1 MQYLPIIFVRGY
13 AGTQKE
19 VEQAVDDPFYGFNS
33 GSSHIRVDEKENPQK
48 FFFESPLLRLMTD
61 HGYQPIVDNQNISN
75 QIKRLSGQ
83 LNKTIWIYRF
93 YDATTP
99 SFGSSS
105 VVRKEMEEIAKDLRK
120 LIQNV
125 KDTTGADK
133 VYLVAH
139 SMGGLV
145 CRSLIQKIYPEQGE
159 QAANHI
165 DKFFTYATPHGG
177 IYFEVG
183 SGLLENLRDRFQLNN
198 SDDFGPQ
205 RMYQYLTPGVQPKD
219 ELPDKFQLEKLQ
231 SLENAFSPNRVFSLI
246 GTNAHDYEEAF
257 GFSRTTVGVKS
268 DGLVQIDKAYI
279 TGSHRAYV
287 HRSHGGR
294 YGILNSEEGYQNLQR
309 FLFGDIQVKLSLS
322 NVELKD
328 LDNNKF
334 YQLETRVALRGL
346 PIPIYEQAIAH
357 YCPITQELTRT
368 DKPVPLFTAFLI
380 PKNSVSDDN
389 VCRYALRLALHSFTK
404 QETNWLRDSHL
415 DQVPL
420 WSDYLITDV
429 AATDGTYD
437 AQYSWNS
444 DEKEPVTQLNP
455 TSESNSGV
463 YVAYVSLPERGQKVL
478 GTKAAVRLEISRWQ

>member
-13 AGTQKE
+13 AGTQKD
-19 VEQAVDDPFYGFNS
+19 VEQTVDDPFYGFNS
-33 GSSHIRVDEKENPQK
+33 GSTHIRVDEKENPQK
-48 FFFESPLLRLMTD
+48 FYFESPLLRLMTD
-61 HGYQPIVDNQNISN
+61 HGYQPIVDNQNVSN
-75 QIKRLSGQ
+75 QIKRLSSQ
-83 LNKTIWIYRF
+83 LHKTIWIYRF
-93 YDATTP
+93 YDVTTP

-105 VVRKEMEEIAKDLRK
+105 VVRQEMEEIASGLRK

-125 KDTTGADK
+125 KQTTGAGK

-139 SMGGLV
+139 SMGGLI
-145 CRSLIQKIYPEQGE
+145 CRSLIQKIYPEKGE
-159 QAANHI
+159 KAVDHI

-183 SGLLENLRDRFQLNN
+183 SGLLEELRDRFQLNN
-198 SDDFGPQ
+198 SDDFGPL
-205 RMYQYLTPGVQPKD
+205 RMYQYLTPRVQRTDK
-219 ELPDKFQLEKLQ
+219 LPDNFQLEKLQ
-231 SLENAFSPNRVFSLI
+231 SLESVFSPNRVFSLI
-246 GTNAHDYEEAF
+246 GTNAHDYEEGF
-257 GFSRTTVGVKS
+257 GLARKTVGVKS
-268 DGLVQIDKAYI
+268 DGLVQIDKAYVA
-279 TGSHRAYV
+279 GSHRAYV

-294 YGILNSEEGYQNLQR
+294 YGIVNSEEGYQNLQR

-322 NVELKD
+322 NVQLKD
-328 LDNNKF
+328 LEKNF
-334 YQLETRVALRGL
+334 YQMETRIALRGL

-368 DKPVPLFTAFLI
+368 DKPIPLFTAFLI
-380 PKNSVSDDN
+380 PRNSASDNN

-429 AATDGTYD
+429 AESNSTYE
-437 AQYSWNS
+437 ARYSWNS
-444 DEKEPVTQLNP
+444 DEKEPVNNLNP
-455 TSESNSGV
+455 TSESSSGV
-463 YVAYVSLPERGQKVL
+463 YVAYVPLPERGQKVL

>member
-13 AGTQKE
+13 AGTEKD
-19 VEQAVDDPFYGFNS
+19 VEQTVNDPFYGFNS
-33 GSSHIRVDEKENPQK
+33 GSTHIRVDENENPQK

-61 HGYQPIVDNQNISN
+61 HGYQPIVDNQNVSN
-75 QIKRLSGQ
+75 QIKRLFGQ
-83 LNKTIWIYRF
+83 LHKTIWIYRF
-93 YDATTP
+93 YDVTTP

-105 VVRKEMEEIAKDLRK
+105 VVRQEMEEIAKGLRDL
-120 LIQNV
+120 INNV
-125 KDTTGADK
+125 KETTGAEK

-145 CRSLIQKIYPEQGE
+145 CRSLIQKIYPDEGE
-159 QAANHI
+159 QAVDHI

-183 SGLLENLRDRFQLNN
+183 SGLIENLRDKFQLNN

-205 RMYQYLTPGVQPKD
+205 RMYQYLTPRAEVEN
-219 ELPDKFQLEKLQ
+219 ELPDNFELEKLQ
-231 SLENAFSPNRVFSLI
+231 SIENAFSPNRVFSLI

-257 GFSRTTVGVKS
+257 GFARKTVGVKS
-268 DGLVQIDKAYI
+268 DGLVQIDRAYI

-322 NVELKD
+322 NVELQD
-328 LDNNKF
+328 RDNNF

-357 YCPITQELTRT
+357 YCPITQELTRI
-368 DKPVPLFTAFLI
+368 DKPIPLFTAFLI
-380 PKNSVSDDN
+380 PRNSASDNN

-404 QETNWLRDSHL
+404 KETNWLRDSHL

-429 AATDGTYD
+429 VELNSTYG
-437 AQYSWNS
+437 ANYSWNS
-444 DEKEPVTQLNP
+444 DEKEPVTKLNP
-455 TSESNSGV
+455 NQESSLNA
-463 YVAYVSLPERGQKVL
+463 YIAYVPLPERGQKVL
-478 GTKAAVRLEISRWQ
+478 GTNAAVRLEISRWQ

>member
-1 MQYLPIIFVRGY
+1 MPYLPIIFVRGY
-13 AGTQKE
+13 ASTQKD
-19 VEQAVDDPFYGFNS
+19 VEQTVDDPFYGFNT
-33 GSSHIRVDEKENPQK
+33 GSTHIRVDENENPKK

-61 HGYQPIVDNQNISN
+61 HGYQPILDNQNVSN
-75 QIKRLSGQ
+75 NIKSLSGQ
-83 LNKTIWIYRF
+83 LYKTIWIYRF

-105 VVRKEMEEIAKDLRK
+105 VVRQEIEEIAKGLK
-120 LIQNV
+120 NLIENV
-125 KDTTGADK
+125 KKTTGADK

-145 CRSLIQKIYPEQGE
+145 CRSLIQKIYPDEDK
-159 QAANHI
+159 QAADYI

-219 ELPDKFQLEKLQ
+219 ELPDNFQLEKLQ
-231 SLENAFSPNRVFSLI
+231 SLENKFSPTRVFSLI

-257 GFSRTTVGVKS
+257 GLSRMAVGVKS

-287 HRSHGGR
+287 HRTHSGR

-328 LDNNKF
+328 LENNF
-334 YQLETRVALRGL
+334 YQLETRVALRSL
-346 PIPIYEQAIAH
+346 PIPIYEQSIAH
-357 YCPITQELTRT
+357 YCPITQELIRT
-368 DKPVPLFTAFLI
+368 DKPIPLFTAFLI
-380 PKNSVSDDN
+380 PKNSASDDN
-389 VCRYALRLALHSFTK
+389 VCRYALRLALHSFTT

-429 AATDGTYD
+429 VAKDNTYQ
-437 AQYSWNS
+437 AKYSWNS
-444 DEKEPVTQLNP
+444 NEKEPETNLNP

-463 YVAYVSLPERGQKVL
+463 YIADVPLPERGQRVL
-478 GTKAAVRLEISRWQ
+478 GTNATVRLEISQWQ

>member
-1 MQYLPIIFVRGY
+1 MAYLPIVFVRGY
-13 AGTQKE
+13 AGTEKD
-19 VEQAVDDPFYGFNS
+19 VEQTVNDPFYGFNS
-33 GSSHIRVDEKENPQK
+33 GSTHIRVDEKENPQK

-61 HGYQPIVDNQNISN
+61 HGYQPIVDNQNVSN
-75 QIKRLSGQ
+75 QIKRLSDRLHQ
-83 LNKTIWIYRF
+83 TIWIYRF
-93 YDATTP
+93 YDISTP

-105 VVRKEMEEIAKDLRK
+105 VVRQEMEEIAKGLRD

-125 KDTTGADK
+125 KKTTGTDK
-133 VYLVAH
+133 IYLVAH

-145 CRSLIQKIYPEQGE
+145 CRSLIEKIYPEQGE
-159 QAANHI
+159 QAADHI

-183 SGLLENLRDRFQLNN
+183 GGLIENLRDRFQLNN

-205 RMYQYLTPGVQPKD
+205 RMYQYLTPNIKPTA
-219 ELPDKFQLEKLQ
+219 ELPDNFQLQQLQ
-231 SLENAFSPNRVFSLI
+231 SIDNAFSPSRVFSLI

-257 GFSRTTVGVKS
+257 GLSRNLVGVKS

-279 TGSHRAYV
+279 LGSHRAYV

-322 NVELKD
+322 NVELQD
-328 LDNNKF
+328 LDKNF

-368 DKPVPLFTAFLI
+368 DKPIPLFTAFLI
-380 PKNSVSDDN
+380 PKNSVNDDN
-389 VCRYALRLALHSFTK
+389 TCRYALRLALHSFTK
-404 QETNWLRDSHL
+404 QETNWLRDHHL

-429 AATDGTYD
+429 AESNSTYE
-437 AQYSWNS
+437 AKYSWNS
-444 DEKEPVTQLNP
+444 EEKEPVTKLNP
-455 TSESNSGV
+455 TSESSPDI
-463 YVAYVSLPERGQKVL
+463 YVAYVSLPERGQKIL
-478 GTKAAVRLEISRWQ
+478 GTNAAVRLEISQWK